1 MKIPLQ
7 ITTRNLDL
15 AEVFKEEIRNKAEK
29 LDKFYDQI
37 MRCRVVVEVPH
48 RHSHEGI
55 LYKVH
60 IHMTVPGTELVVE
73 RELAEDL
80 EVAIRDAFDAA
91 RRKLEDFA
99 RRQRG
104 DIKQHE
110 QAPHAYISALFPD
123 KGYGFL
129 TTPDNRE
136 IYFHEHSVLNHDF
149 KHLKVGMK
157 VRFVEEQGV
166 KGPQASSVTVIE
178 HDLKAL

>member
-7 ITTRNLDL
+7 ITSRNLDL
-15 AEVFKEEIRNKAEK
+15 AEVFKEQIREKAER

-73 RELAEDL
+73 HELAEDL

-104 DIKQHE
+104 DVKQHE
-110 QAPHAYISALFPD
+110 ALPRALISALFPD
-123 KGYGFL
+123 GGYGFL

-136 IYFHEHSVLNHDF
+136 IYFHEHSVVNRDF
-149 KHLKVGMK
+149 RHLKVGME
-157 VRFVEEQGV
+157 VRFAEEEGE
-166 KGPQASSVTVIE
+166 KGPQASTVSVIE
-178 HDLKAL
+178 R

>member
-7 ITTRNLDL
+7 ITVRNLDL
-15 AEVFKEEIRNKAEK
+15 SETFKTEIRNKAEN

-48 RHSHEGI
+48 RHSREGI

-60 IHMTVPGTELVVE
+60 IHMTVPGNELAVE
-73 RELAEDL
+73 RELAQDL

-99 RRQRG
+99 RLQRG
-104 DIKQHE
+104 VIKQHE
-110 QAPHAYISALFPD
+110 KLPHARISALFSD

-136 IYFHEHSVLNHDF
+136 IYFHEHSLVNYDF
-149 KHLKVGMK
+149 KDLKIGME
-157 VRFVEEQGV
+157 VRFVEEQGE
-166 KGPQASSVTVIE
+166 KGPQASSVTVIK
-178 HDLKAL
+178 H